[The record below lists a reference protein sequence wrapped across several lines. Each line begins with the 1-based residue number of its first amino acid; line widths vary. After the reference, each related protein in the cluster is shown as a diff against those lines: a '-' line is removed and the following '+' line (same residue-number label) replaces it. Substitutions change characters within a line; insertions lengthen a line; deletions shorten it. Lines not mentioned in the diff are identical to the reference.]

1 MRTALWVMVYLGI
14 PCAVLGLVLEVRDLV
29 RWLGRRRTDRRE
41 LRRAAGRWSPP
52 LEEPDRSGTPAG
64 GER

>member
-29 RWLGRRRTDRRE
+29 RWLGRRRADRRE
-41 LRRAAGRWSPP
+41 LRRAAGRWSPR
-52 LEEPDRSGTPAG
+52 PDDPPRSGSPAG